1 MGNYTSI
8 IINMEKEEDSSKE
21 KNAAFRT
28 NFEVAQL
35 KKENESLKKEL
46 QTLKDVIDSRKNH
59 AELPDDEPEDDEH
72 IQAIKLFFR
81 KYQTSDKSEEEQQLS
96 STADQMQI
104 ENSSSK

>member
-8 IINMEKEEDSSKE
+8 IINMEKEEDSKE

-46 QTLKDVIDSRKNH
+46 QTLKDAIDSRKDQ

-104 ENSSSK
+104 ENSSSKQ

>member
-8 IINMEKEEDSSKE
+8 IINMEKEEDSKE

-46 QTLKDVIDSRKNH
+46 QTLKDAIDSRKDQ

-81 KYQTSDKSEEEQQLS
+81 KYQTSDKSQEQQLS

-104 ENSSSK
+104 ENSSSKQ